1 MNIFAALCFFMIAPV
16 INTYKNAY
24 SGLNPR
30 MWMLSLVMLINRS
43 GTMVLP
49 FMTLYCNHRGYSEVQ
64 GGIAVACYGVGSLA
78 GAFLG
83 GKLSDRF
90 GFYYLQFLSLFF
102 GGIMFIILG
111 YMNSFPSICGVV
123 FLSSMVNEAFRPAN
137 SSAIAYYSTPQNRT
151 QSFSLNRLA
160 INMGW
165 GVGSALAGILSE
177 ISFNLLFW
185 VDGLTNIASA
195 VMLLLILP
203 KVTIAQQHHGQAHQ
217 NKTAAEDSPIKD
229 RMFTGFVGLTTLFA
243 FCFFQLFTT
252 VPLYFKEGL
261 HLSKPVIGI
270 IMAMN
275 GVLIALFEMVVVFR
289 IEGKRPYLRL
299 MMYGTLLMALSF
311 ISLNIPL
318 ANTIWVAAI
327 AMLVVTVAEIAAM
340 PFMNTWYIARTKP
353 SNRGQYAAMYT
364 MAWGVAQVA
373 GSLSG
378 TSIVHALGF
387 QNLWWIIGGICCITA
402 WGYHYLYNKE
412 QSG

>member
-1 MNIFAALCFFMIAPV
+1 MITPV
-16 INTYKNAY
+16 INTYRNAY

-30 MWMLSLVMLINRS
+30 MWLLSLVMLINRS

-64 GGIAVACYGVGSLA
+64 GGMAVACYGVGSLA

-90 GFYYLQFLSLFF
+90 GFYYLQFFSLFF

-111 YMNSFPSICGVV
+111 YMNSFPSICLVV
-123 FLSSMVNEAFRPAN
+123 FLSSTVNEAFRPAN
-137 SSAIAYYSTPQNRT
+137 SSAIAYYSSPQNRT

-185 VDGLTNIASA
+185 VDGITNIASA
-195 VMLLLILP
+195 IMLLLILP
-203 KVTIAQQHHGQAHQ
+203 KVTVAQQHQVQHHHEATGGAG
-217 NKTAAEDSPIKD
+217 SPFADKLFI
-229 RMFTGFVGLTTLFA
+229 RFVGLTILFA

-275 GVLIALFEMVVVFR
+275 GVLIALFEMVVVFQ

-311 ISLNIPL
+311 SILNLPL
-318 ANTIWVAAI
+318 SNTVWVATL
-327 AMLVVTVAEIAAM
+327 AMLVVTLAEIAAM

-353 SNRGQYAAMYT
+353 ANRGQYAALYT
-364 MAWGVAQVA
+364 MAWGVAQVV

-387 QNLWWIIGGICCITA
+387 HNLWWIIGGICIITA
-402 WGYHYLYNKE
+402 WGYNNLSATKK
-412 QSG
+412 